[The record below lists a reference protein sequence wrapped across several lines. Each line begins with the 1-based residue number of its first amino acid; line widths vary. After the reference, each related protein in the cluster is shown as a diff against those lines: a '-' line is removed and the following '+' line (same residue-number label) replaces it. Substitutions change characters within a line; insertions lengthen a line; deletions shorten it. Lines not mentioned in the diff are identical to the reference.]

1 MEREC
6 QMGTSDLM
14 SSKRNEKM
22 QTPAVPALTN
32 TCGNEDRQPFFNTL
46 KDKSSRWKQNI
57 YYLSQPLSSV
67 EIIFNKSLA

>member
-1 MEREC
+1 
-6 QMGTSDLM
+6 MGTSDLM

-46 KDKSSRWKQNI
+46 KDKSSR
-57 YYLSQPLSSV
+57 
-67 EIIFNKSLA
+67 